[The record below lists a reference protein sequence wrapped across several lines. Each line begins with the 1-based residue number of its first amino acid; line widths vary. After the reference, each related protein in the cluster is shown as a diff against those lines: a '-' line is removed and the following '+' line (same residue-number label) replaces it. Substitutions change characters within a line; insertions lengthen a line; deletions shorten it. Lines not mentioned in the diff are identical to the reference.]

1 MIAISSI
8 LNIFNTISSSIIL
21 RKREFAILKSIG
33 ISEKQTN
40 KMMLLEAIFYG
51 IDAIVYGVIISIAIL
66 YIVYLILI
74 NTNLYSFEVP
84 LISII
89 LVIVT
94 VYVSIFVAIVNTR
107 RKLKKKNII
116 EEIREENI

>member
-51 IDAIVYGVIISIAIL
+51 IDAIVYGIIISIAIL
-66 YIVYLILI
+66 YIVYLTLI

-94 VYVSIFVAIVNTR
+94 VYVSIFVAIMNTR

>member
-116 EEIREENI
+116 DEIREENI

>member
-116 EEIREENI
+116 EEIRVENI